1 MKKLFIIIVLLIN
14 TLNFAQAKLSAYS
27 KIFLNR
33 FKQLEEKSL
42 KKFSYLQM
50 DNRLKRNFLIGEK
63 NNQYYI
69 NAFIIVDEN
78 FNEFQ
83 LNELDIETET
93 RVNNILT
100 AQIPINSMNKLVKLK
115 GIKFIEIATP
125 AFPKL
130 DSVRIVTRV
139 NDVYEGINLPKGY
152 TGEGVVI
159 GILDY
164 GFDYTH
170 PMFFKDLNTSKI
182 TRVWDQN
189 DSNGTPPN
197 GFSYGSEYVGQSVI
211 ISKEHSTYATE
222 ESHGSHVAGIAG
234 GTGFLTNDQFRGIA
248 PDAELI
254 FVELGGGNT
263 EIADAVN
270 YVFTYAASVNK
281 PAVINM
287 SLGSHIGPHDG
298 TSTLDEVFDQLAGNG
313 KILVGAAGNEGDTPL
328 HLTKPANEDSIRT
341 VVTFESDENKS
352 GRVDIWGTSNADFS
366 VRVSLYSASENQFQY
381 GPLFT
386 SSSNVSTDYY
396 FTNNQ
401 DTLAAVSVAAISK
414 TPNNNKPNI
423 LLDIQNSSNADV
435 VLTIISNNEVN
446 LWNHGT
452 GNGAP
457 FVDLDNSNLFVKGN
471 TDFTAGEIGGT
482 SKSVLTVGAYTSKRF
497 YTDVTSKLDTISF
510 FTEYGDIA
518 PFSSK
523 GPTIDLR
530 TKPEITAPGNAVVS
544 SFSRFDSTREDGI
557 TTQYIENNGIQW
569 PLAAISGTSMATP
582 VITGIVALLL
592 QADKTLTKERIVEI
606 FKNSAIRDNFTGNIS
621 PNGSN
626 VWGYGKVDAYKSIS
640 GITTGIENESVIPL
654 QYSLYQNYPNPFN
667 PSTTI
672 KFYLP
677 KRDFVKLQVYDLL
690 GKEVATLVDGE
701 LNEGVH
707 TVNFNAAGLA
717 SGIYF
722 YRFSNSTFTET
733 KKMQLLK

>member
-1 MKKLFIIIVLLIN
+1 
-14 TLNFAQAKLSAYS
+14 
-27 KIFLNR
+27 
-33 FKQLEEKSL
+33 
-42 KKFSYLQM
+42 
-50 DNRLKRNFLIGEK
+50 
-63 NNQYYI
+63 
-69 NAFIIVDEN
+69 
-78 FNEFQ
+78 
-83 LNELDIETET
+83 
-93 RVNNILT
+93 
-100 AQIPINSMNKLVKLK
+100 
-115 GIKFIEIATP
+115 
-125 AFPKL
+125 
-130 DSVRIVTRV
+130 
-139 NDVYEGINLPKGY
+139 
-152 TGEGVVI
+152 
-159 GILDY
+159 
-164 GFDYTH
+164 
-170 PMFFKDLNTSKI
+170 
-182 TRVWDQN
+182 
-189 DSNGTPPN
+189 
-197 GFSYGSEYVGQSVI
+197 
-211 ISKEHSTYATE
+211 
-222 ESHGSHVAGIAG
+222 
-234 GTGFLTNDQFRGIA
+234 
-248 PDAELI
+248 
-254 FVELGGGNT
+254 
-263 EIADAVN
+263 
-270 YVFTYAASVNK
+270 
-281 PAVINM
+281 
-287 SLGSHIGPHDG
+287 
-298 TSTLDEVFDQLAGNG
+298 
-313 KILVGAAGNEGDTPL
+313 
-328 HLTKPANEDSIRT
+328 
-341 VVTFESDENKS
+341 
-352 GRVDIWGTSNADFS
+352 
-366 VRVSLYSASENQFQY
+366 
-381 GPLFT
+381 
-386 SSSNVSTDYY
+386 
-396 FTNNQ
+396 
-401 DTLAAVSVAAISK
+401 
-414 TPNNNKPNI
+414 
-423 LLDIQNSSNADV
+423 
-435 VLTIISNNEVN
+435 